1 LCRGLK
7 SRENDNLA
15 NLIEEQ
21 YKSGLRLPIEHYSKD
36 SHTDIGRSKY
46 GRFGDLKDGKE
57 ELRLKMWFQTWSQ
70 LDRPAYHDKYE
81 NEIRKIW
88 TDRAIRAKD
97 GKINLEEK

>member
-1 LCRGLK
+1 MCRGLK

-57 ELRLKMWFQTWSQ
+57 ELRLKMWFTVWSQ
-70 LDRPAYHDKYE
+70 LDRLAYPDKYE
-81 NEIRKIW
+81 ADIRKIW
-88 TDRAIRAKD
+88 TDRAIKAQDDKIKA
-97 GKINLEEK
+97 GKE